1 MAPRGFIQVNEYL
14 ETSVEG
20 IYAIG
25 DIIPGAMLAHVAS
38 AEGMVAAAN
47 AVKGN
52 SETVNYKAIPSCV
65 YTEPEV
71 SGVGVTEDE
80 LKANGTPYHVGR
92 FEFRALGKAKA
103 IGKLQGFIKVMAD
116 EDDTIIGASLVGP
129 HVTDLLTELSL
140 AVGLGLKA
148 KDVGKVIH
156 AHPSLSEG
164 LMEAIHDIHGECVH
178 AIPKK

>member
-1 MAPRGFIQVNEYL
+1 
-14 ETSVEG
+14 
-20 IYAIG
+20 
-25 DIIPGAMLAHVAS
+25 
-38 AEGMVAAAN
+38 MVAAAN

-80 LKANGTPYHVGR
+80 LKANGTPYYVGR

-103 IGKLQGFIKVMAD
+103 IGKLQGFIKVMTD

>member
-1 MAPRGFIQVNEYL
+1 
-14 ETSVEG
+14 
-20 IYAIG
+20 
-25 DIIPGAMLAHVAS
+25 ML
-38 AEGMVAAAN
+38 
-47 AVKGN
+47 
-52 SETVNYKAIPSCV
+52 
-65 YTEPEV
+65 
-71 SGVGVTEDE
+71 
-80 LKANGTPYHVGR
+80 
-92 FEFRALGKAKA
+92 FRS
-103 IGKLQGFIKVMAD
+103 MTD